1 MLPSF
6 GNSMP
11 HSKRTSVNLQNH
23 LAPARSSVKRP
34 TRQNLPVNTTAYLER
49 SFAALFALT
58 RSTRLSRRRLTLRT
72 RYHHAETRQPV
83 YMFLRS
89 LAIISSHLFLVR
101 QLYLRKT
108 TAFQDGNT
116 SNSATQPACI
126 TQAAKLQEFR
136 RTSRSRKQAAI
147 AQPHLLSLDEGRDN
161 SVGRRTLLL
170 RHSADQHTP
179 GKPPL
184 ARLRNRRVCSLG
196 STPETSNQRE
206 DMA

>member
-1 MLPSF
+1 MSLSF
-6 GNSMP
+6 SPKEGQTPPLSSFSEGTTGSRRLVGGTDNNSTYAPPRFCFLGNRSQQNQAVCKTHSGHARAPLVWEQHMP

-126 TQAAKLQEFR
+126 TQAAKLQE
-136 RTSRSRKQAAI
+136 
-147 AQPHLLSLDEGRDN
+147 
-161 SVGRRTLLL
+161 
-170 RHSADQHTP
+170 
-179 GKPPL
+179 
-184 ARLRNRRVCSLG
+184 
-196 STPETSNQRE
+196 
-206 DMA
+206 